1 MSLDSIFRL
10 SVIVGMIDQLS
21 GPMSRMNSSVDGSVS
36 RLERVNQSFGSMT
49 KVGLV
54 MAGVGAQITN
64 SVLAPVESTFA
75 TRRALGEL
83 SSLGIQDLNALE
95 TAAQNFSDQWAGTT
109 KSDFLTAAY
118 DIKSGVSSLS
128 DEGVA
133 QYTAMAGLTAKA
145 TKATIAEMTSLF
157 ATGYG
162 IYKNFYADMS
172 DFEFAEMFSA
182 GISDSVRAFKTS
194 GSGMAQSIQTLG
206 ASATTANVPLEE
218 QLSILGMLQATMSG
232 SEAGTKYKAFLA
244 SAAKAGKELELRFT
258 DANNQLLS
266 MPQILGLLRGKFGE
280 TMDAAEKMQLQK
292 AFGTD
297 EAVALID
304 LLYGK
309 TGDLQNNILL
319 LYDSLGKGKQ
329 VALGMANA
337 INETEGEK
345 YTRLTQRVQNLKEKI
360 GNGLLPTY
368 NELMSKGEQV
378 LASIGKWIDENQ
390 ELTKEI
396 SIVLVTIG
404 LVLAAAGTLI
414 GVIGGVGLVITKT
427 IGYVKGF
434 WSALR
439 AIPSMLTTIR
449 LMSMYAGDG
458 MRAAFRGIGTVTK
471 GAVTGIKNVALGM
484 VNMARQAIVTTV
496 TAMPGLIAS
505 VWSFTA
511 ALLANPVT
519 WIVLGIVALIAILI
533 LLWQNWDVVVN
544 FLQNLW
550 NDCVSGIAAGFE
562 WIGNLFSSLGSW
574 IYGAVADFM
583 EFLGIPD
590 LISGA
595 WSGITD
601 FFGNLWGGVKNVFN
615 TGVQWCKDFLTGTMD
630 WFRESGS
637 KIITTFT
644 DGIQSVISK
653 PYEIVKDGLSWVREL
668 LPFSDAHEGPL
679 SQLTLSGRRVF
690 ETIGTG
696 MEQSQDIPADM
707 ADKAFGDMNLSSG
720 EVKKIPLR
728 EILSERS
735 ESNSTLKEKD
745 SGTNIEKLNITVDIS
760 KLKDL
765 PALFQLLKEIEYHT
779 NGNGTS
785 PNPA

>member
-21 GPMSRMNSSVDGSVS
+21 GPMSRMNSSVDGSVG
-36 RLERVNQSFGSMT
+36 RLEKVNQSFGNMT
-49 KVGLV
+49 KTGLV
-54 MAGVGAQITN
+54 MAGIGAQISN
-64 SVLAPVESTFA
+64 SVLAPVEATFA

-95 TAAQNFSDQWAGTT
+95 TAAQSFSNQWAGTT
-109 KSDFLTAAY
+109 KADFLTAAY
-118 DIKSGVSSLS
+118 DIKSGVASLS

-162 IYKNFYADMS
+162 IYKGFYADMS
-172 DFEFAEMFSA
+172 DIEFAEMFSA

-206 ASATTANVPLEE
+206 GSATTANVPLEE

-244 SAAKAGKELELRFT
+244 SAAKAGKELELKFT

-266 MPQILGLLRGKFGE
+266 MPQILALLRGKFGE

-309 TGDLQNNILL
+309 TGDLQNNILM

-360 GNGLLPTY
+360 GNGLLPVY
-368 NELMSKGEQV
+368 NDLMSKGEGV
-378 LASIGKWIDENQ
+378 LSSIASWIDENQ
-390 ELTKEI
+390 ELTKVI
-396 SIVLVTIG
+396 SIVILTIG
-404 LVLAAAGTLI
+404 LLLATAGALI
-414 GVIGGVGLVITKT
+414 SVIGGVGLIVTKSAG
-427 IGYVKGF
+427 IFVGF
-434 WSALR
+434 YKTLLK
-439 AIPSMLTTIR
+439 IPSLFTTIR
-449 LMSMYAGDG
+449 NMAMYAGDG
-458 MRAAFRGIGTVTK
+458 LRAGFRGVGTVTK
-471 GAVTGIKNVALGM
+471 GAVTGIKNVAVGM
-484 VNMARQAIVTTV
+484 ANMARQATMAAIR
-496 TAMPGLIAS
+496 AMPGLIAS

-511 ALLANPVT
+511 ALLANPIT
-519 WIVLGIVALIAILI
+519 WVVVGITALIAALV
-533 LLWQNWDVVVN
+533 LLWQNWDAVVS
-544 FLQNLW
+544 FLQSLWDGFVNGIVAGFDWIRNLFNGMPVWLQVAVAAFMPFIGIPMLIINNWSSITGFFSNLW
-550 NDCVSGIAAGFE
+550 TGIKDV
-562 WIGNLFSSLGSW
+562 FSTS
-574 IYGAVADFM
+574 I
-583 EFLGIPD
+583 
-590 LISGA
+590 
-595 WSGITD
+595 
-601 FFGNLWGGVKNVFN
+601 
-615 TGVQWCKDFLTGTMD
+615 QWCKDFISGTLS

-637 KIITTFT
+637 KVITTFT
-644 DGIQSVISK
+644 DGIKSVINA
-653 PYEIVKDGLSWVREL
+653 PVEMVKSGLAKVREL

-696 MEQSQDIPADM
+696 MEQSQHIPSDVT
-707 ADKAFGDMNLSSG
+707 DKAFEEMDLSSSN
-720 EVKKIPLR
+720 VKKIPLR

-735 ESNSTLKEKD
+735 ESSSTTREKD
-745 SGTNIEKLNITVDIS
+745 SGTNIEKLELAVDINT
-760 KLKDL
+760 LKDL
-765 PALFQLLKEIEYHT
+765 QSLFKLLKEIEYHT
-779 NGNGTS
+779 NGNGSS
-785 PNPA
+785 PDPA

>member
-1 MSLDSIFRL
+1 MSLDSVFRL

-21 GPMSRMNSSVDGSVS
+21 GPMSRMNSTVDGSVG
-36 RLERVNQSFGSMT
+36 RLERINQGFGSMT
-49 KVGLV
+49 KTGLV
-54 MAGVGAQITN
+54 MAGIGAQITN
-64 SVLAPVESTFA
+64 SVLAPVEATFA

-266 MPQILGLLRGKFGE
+266 MPQILALLRGKFGE

-309 TGDLQNNILL
+309 TGDLQNNILM

-360 GNGLLPTY
+360 GNGLLPVY
-368 NELMSKGEQV
+368 NDLMSKGEGV
-378 LASIGKWIDENQ
+378 LSSIASWIDENQ
-390 ELTKEI
+390 ELTKVI
-396 SIVLVTIG
+396 SIVILTVGLLLASVGTLVGAIGGIG
-404 LVLAAAGTLI
+404 LL
-414 GVIGGVGLVITKT
+414 ITKT
-427 IGYVKGF
+427 IGIVRGF
-434 WSALR
+434 GAALK
-439 AIPSMLTTIR
+439 AIPSMFTTIR
-449 LMSMYAGDG
+449 IMSMYAGDG

-550 NDCVSGIAAGFE
+550 SDCVSGIAAGFE

-707 ADKAFGDMNLSSG
+707 ADKAFGDMNLSGG

-735 ESNSTLKEKD
+735 ESNSTMKEKD
-745 SGTNIEKLNITVDIS
+745 SGTNIERLNITVDIS

-785 PNPA
+785 PNTA